1 MVRVVENDTKIAN
14 YSYILLLDFR
24 ILRSV
29 AESGEKSVD
38 EGVPVT
44 GPITQRLRSKINC
57 I

>member
-14 YSYILLLDFR
+14 YWYILLLDFR

-38 EGVPVT
+38 EGV
-44 GPITQRLRSKINC
+44 Q
-57 I
+57 